1 MQRCRAFT
9 LIELLV
15 VIAIIAILAAI
26 LFPVFAQ
33 AKVAAKKSAAI
44 SQTKQVGLAAIMY
57 SADYDDAFP
66 LAYRH
71 DNVPGMGGFPFVL
84 SVYPYVKSYQIYVS
98 PAGKPNGVTNADW
111 DYIWSYGTV
120 PLSGIKQIGYYT
132 VSDTPMAQV
141 LGIVGAR
148 HNGVMGWGQAYGP
161 DGRWGN
167 YGLLWSG
174 PISIPSKSQSSLE
187 NVSEQALIF
196 DAGEPFADYASRDA
210 GVELGYCAGLRQ
222 GYNPGSWSIA
232 GATPRWGGPASCTG
246 WVTYGDMHPI
256 PAARAQELTKG
267 QTVVVRADGS
277 VKSMALGKL
286 YRTEPCPG
294 DPSARCMVSFQAQ

>member
-1 MQRCRAFT
+1 MQRNRAFT

-33 AKVAAKKSAAI
+33 AKEAAKKSASI
-44 SQTKQVGLAAIMY
+44 SQTKQIGLACLMY
-57 SADYDDAFP
+57 AGDYDDSFP

-84 SVYPYVKSYQIYVS
+84 SVYPYVKNYQIYVTTS
-98 PAGKPNGVTNADW
+98 SKPNGVTNPDW
-111 DYIWSYGTV
+111 DYIWSYGTL
-120 PLSGIKQIGYYT
+120 PPAGIKQINYYT
-132 VSDTPMAQV
+132 ASDTPLTQL

-167 YGLLWSG
+167 YGTLWSG
-174 PISIPSKSQSSLE
+174 PINISSKSQSSLE
-187 NVSEQALIF
+187 SVSEQALVF

-232 GATPRWGGPASCTG
+232 GATPRWGGPKSCAG
-246 WVTYGDMHPI
+246 WGTYGNMFVI
-256 PAARAQELTKG
+256 PAANAQLLTKG
-267 QTVVVRADGS
+267 QSVVVRADGS
-277 VKSMALGKL
+277 VKTMGLGQL
-286 YRTEPCPG
+286 YKTKPCG
-294 DPSARCMVSFQAQ
+294 ADPAVKCMVSFQAE

>member
-1 MQRCRAFT
+1 MQRNRAFT

-33 AKVAAKKSAAI
+33 AKEAAKKSASV
-44 SQTKQVGLAAIMY
+44 SQTKQIGLACLMY
-57 SADYDDAFP
+57 AGDYDDAFP

-84 SVYPYVKSYQIYVS
+84 SVYPYVKNYQIYVTTS
-98 PAGKPNGVTNADW
+98 SKPNGVTNADW
-111 DYIWSYGTV
+111 DYIWSYGTL
-120 PLSGIKQIGYYT
+120 PPAGIKQLTHYT
-132 VSDTPMAQV
+132 ASDTPLTQL
-141 LGIVGAR
+141 LGAVGAR

-167 YGLLWSG
+167 YGTLWSG

-187 NVSEQALIF
+187 SVSEQALVF

-210 GVELGYCAGLRQ
+210 GVELGYCAGLRR

-232 GATPRWGGPASCTG
+232 GATPRWGGPKSCTN
-246 WVTYGDMHPI
+246 WVTYGDMHVI
-256 PAARAQELTKG
+256 PANFAQEMMKG
-267 QTVVVRADGS
+267 QAVVVRADGS
-277 VKSMALGKL
+277 VKTTGLGQL
-286 YRTEPCPG
+286 YKTKPCNTN
-294 DPSARCMVSFQAQ
+294 SAIKCMVSFQAE